1 MTNKMIIEAIGY
13 TGSALV
19 LISFLM
25 VSVVKL
31 RIVNSIGSI
40 IFTVYAFIIHS
51 YPTAIMNLCLVLINI
66 YHLAKM
72 SNTKESTRSYDF
84 VPVSTADSFFTYTI
98 GKLKEDILKFFPNIS
113 LDFSDADTAFI
124 ICHEGAPCGIYVG
137 KRADGD
143 NTVMDTRLDYVTPE
157 YRDFSIGSFLFSQ
170 LQKQGISAVTYS
182 GPDNM
187 NRDYLKKYGFV
198 KTGDQYMKTL

>member
-66 YHLAKM
+66 YHLVKM
-72 SNTKESTRSYDF
+72 SNTKESTRSYDL
-84 VPVSTADSFFTYTI
+84 VSVSTVDSFFTYTI
-98 GKLKEDILKFFPNIS
+98 DKLKEDILKFFPNTS

-137 KRADGD
+137 KRNPDE
-143 NTVMDTRLDYVTPE
+143 NSVIETRLDYVTPE

-170 LQKQGISAVTYS
+170 LQRQGIKAVTYS
-182 GPDNM
+182 GPDTLNSE
-187 NRDYLKKYGFV
+187 YLKKYDFV
-198 KTGDQYMKTL
+198 KSGDQYIKNL

>member
-1 MTNKMIIEAIGY
+1 MDNKMLIEAIGY

-31 RIVNSIGSI
+31 RIVNSIGSV

-66 YHLAKM
+66 YHLLKM
-72 SNTKESTRSYDF
+72 SNTKETTRSYDF
-84 VPVSTADSFFTYTI
+84 VPVATTDSFFIYTI
-98 GKLKEDILKFFPNIS
+98 DKLRDDILKCFPGIS
-113 LDFSDADTAFI
+113 LDFINADTAYI

-137 KRADGD
+137 KREPGESNII
-143 NTVMDTRLDYVTPE
+143 NTCLDYVTPE
-157 YRDFSIGSFLFSQ
+157 YRDFSIGSFLFSK

-182 GPDNM
+182 GPDIM
-187 NRDYLKKYGFV
+187 NREYLRKYDFVKSGNQYLK
-198 KTGDQYMKTL
+198 TL